1 MKAFAS
7 NRGINMPKKEKKLS
21 LISII
26 VLALFTMIAVGP
38 LFWVF
43 ISSFKTNREIL
54 ASAFA
59 LPTSWDFKGY
69 RAALDLSPIFDF
81 YKNSIFISF
90 ISTFLNL
97 FIVSMSAYVIGR
109 FEFKGRK
116 SLTYMMSSSLLIPTA
131 ALMMPVYIIWTKLG
145 FYDTRLGLI
154 LIYAALG
161 LPTSF
166 FILRSHFMTVPKEIE
181 EAALMDGAGFCTT
194 FFQIVLP
201 MVRSGLATA
210 AILQFLTS
218 WNEFMFALI
227 LTKSKNVRTLPLA
240 LNYFTSQFSFNY
252 TAMFAGIIMVVLPS
266 ILIYTILQE
275 QVTDSMVE
283 GSIKG

>member
-1 MKAFAS
+1 M
-7 NRGINMPKKEKKLS
+7 RKKENKLS
-21 LISII
+21 LLSVIML
-26 VLALFTMIAVGP
+26 VLVTVIAIGP

-54 ASAFA
+54 SSAFA
-59 LPTSWDFKGY
+59 LPNSWDLKGY
-69 RAALDLSPIFDF
+69 RAALNLSPIFDF
-81 YKNSIFISF
+81 YKNSIVISF
-90 ISTFLNL
+90 VSVFLNL

-109 FEFKGRK
+109 FVFKGRN
-116 SLTYMMSSSLLIPTA
+116 SLTYMMSSSLLIPSA
-131 ALMMPVYIIWTKLG
+131 ALMMPVYLIWTQTGL
-145 FYDTRLGLI
+145 YDTRLGLI

-166 FILRSHFMTVPKEIE
+166 FILRSHFMTIPREIE
-181 EAALMDGAGFCTT
+181 EAALMDGAGFCTI
-194 FFQIVLP
+194 FFQIILP

-227 LTKSKNVRTLPLA
+227 LTKSKTVRTLPLA

-266 ILIYTILQE
+266 ILVYTILQE